1 MCLAVPMRVTEV
13 SDTGIARCQVGES
26 GTYVTTSVAL
36 LPEPPVPGE
45 YVIVHAGFAL
55 RKLDPAEAE
64 ETLSLLREML
74 AAAKPEDWG

>member
-36 LPEPPVPGE
+36 LPEPPVPG
-45 YVIVHAGFAL
+45 ACAL
-55 RKLDPAEAE
+55 F
-64 ETLSLLREML
+64 
-74 AAAKPEDWG
+74 